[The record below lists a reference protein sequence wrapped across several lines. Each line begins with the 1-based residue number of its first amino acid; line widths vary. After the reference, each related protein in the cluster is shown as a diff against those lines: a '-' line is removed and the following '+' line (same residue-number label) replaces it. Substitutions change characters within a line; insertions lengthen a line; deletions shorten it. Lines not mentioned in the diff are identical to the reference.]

1 MIYNREEFKSRQN
14 DIRERIDRLNKYYK
28 KEVMDYLY
36 SLVNLEETILK
47 DPNFLDEFASLDLI
61 YDLMKFNIT
70 GRVYNV
76 IDNDKNISQK
86 EIISN
91 DSIDIPSIKFIYG
104 KEINFDIVS
113 ADYRRKLQF
122 NNHRT
127 QKPKLI
133 LKEVSD
139 RTEENID
146 SIENTIE
153 KKNEYIQRLKEEQ
166 IIIEKPKPSFF
177 HKKENDNN
185 LLLTTKKIENV
196 EDEIDRLIKRL
207 STVKKYGHL
216 ESETCNEICDLI
228 INDLGIKKD
237 EFTKGINKSLVKE
250 YKSID
255 IVKRMR

>member
-14 DIRERIDRLNKYYK
+14 DIKERIDRLNKYYK

-104 KEINFDIVS
+104 KEINFDIVR
-113 ADYRRKLQF
+113 ADYRSKL
-122 NNHRT
+122 
-127 QKPKLI
+127 
-133 LKEVSD
+133 
-139 RTEENID
+139 
-146 SIENTIE
+146 
-153 KKNEYIQRLKEEQ
+153 
-166 IIIEKPKPSFF
+166 
-177 HKKENDNN
+177 
-185 LLLTTKKIENV
+185 
-196 EDEIDRLIKRL
+196 
-207 STVKKYGHL
+207 
-216 ESETCNEICDLI
+216 
-228 INDLGIKKD
+228 
-237 EFTKGINKSLVKE
+237 
-250 YKSID
+250 
-255 IVKRMR
+255 